1 MTLNQ
6 PSPKS
11 LFSNNQAE
19 LECVITGQD
28 KSILNKIKI
37 TWKIDGLNETRN
49 IIETTNSVS
58 SQHSKTSRMILDYSV
73 WQKVDEVRCS
83 ATSAH
88 MRPVNQDLK
97 VYKGGGERPNVS
109 VYVLNNNATA
119 VTLACLVSSSVRQDY
134 YIAWLEDGQPTSNY
148 EDGINFPPQKTQGGF
163 SVTSVYKTTKEKWN
177 KSKMFYC
184 NAWPAGSNRSV
195 MTKSGVSEANG
206 KTYECDK

>member
-1 MTLNQ
+1 MFL
-6 PSPKS
+6 
-11 LFSNNQAE
+11 A
-19 LECVITGQD
+19 
-28 KSILNKIKI
+28 
-37 TWKIDGLNETRN
+37 
-49 IIETTNSVS
+49 
-58 SQHSKTSRMILDYSV
+58 
-73 WQKVDEVRCS
+73 
-83 ATSAH
+83 
-88 MRPVNQDLK
+88 
-97 VYKGGGERPNVS
+97 GGERPNVS

-195 MTKSGVSEANG
+195 MTKSGVSEANDFTPESNLSFALSCIEDPTG
-206 KTYECDK
+206 EDELSSLWSTTSFFIFLFIFSLFYNMIFSLVKMKKQ